1 MVVERDLFKHQNA
14 SINMIKKHHEIP
26 YIFLIGGYGCGKST
40 TDVYVMIWLYEQYR
54 QTTEPVTI
62 GVLGV
67 TIKLL
72 KQTVIHDFE
81 LFCDLGGIPYK
92 DNSQAGTLQVGLIT
106 FVYLAMQDPDDIYA
120 HNFHA
125 ALVDEIDEVP
135 PERVKKIVT
144 AIQERCRK
152 TMPPFKGQTK
162 GREPFIF
169 FSTTAQGM
177 GGTYQLVEFM
187 KKQKMPHAII
197 RGRTA
202 DNTSLAPS
210 QLRLLKK
217 LYTPLEQEAYLEGKF
232 VNLTTG
238 RVYWAFDRRKHMCM
252 RFPVIPN
259 ETIYVGQDFNMGFN
273 ASCEMICREGKM
285 YIFNSHHWNDMGQAA
300 RQLREMYPTNPIVF
314 IPDAS
319 GKEIMQGFIEEFNNA
334 NIEICWNSKNPSI
347 TERVMAV
354 NKALLWN
361 QLFVMEPLD
370 NEPQSLV
377 DKMIL
382 GFETR
387 DFDDNGKPRK
397 GTGPDAVDHG
407 CDSTEYAVWRIIW
420 NLQGFDMI
428 LEVLKHM
435 SSQRRAEE
443 REAA

>member
-1 MVVERDLFKHQNA
+1 MR
-14 SINMIKKHHEIP
+14 
-26 YIFLIGGYGCGKST
+26 YI
-40 TDVYVMIWLYEQYR
+40 
-54 QTTEPVTI
+54 
-62 GVLGV
+62 
-67 TIKLL
+67 
-72 KQTVIHDFE
+72 
-81 LFCDLGGIPYK
+81 
-92 DNSQAGTLQVGLIT
+92 
-106 FVYLAMQDPDDIYA
+106 
-120 HNFHA
+120 
-125 ALVDEIDEVP
+125 
-135 PERVKKIVT
+135 
-144 AIQERCRK
+144 
-152 TMPPFKGQTK
+152 
-162 GREPFIF
+162 
-169 FSTTAQGM
+169 
-177 GGTYQLVEFM
+177 
-187 KKQKMPHAII
+187 
-197 RGRTA
+197 
-202 DNTSLAPS
+202 
-210 QLRLLKK
+210 
-217 LYTPLEQEAYLEGKF
+217 GKF

-252 RFPVIPN
+252 RFPVTPN